1 MIIAVIRWPTPEYSR
16 GGTNCSHYNHVK
28 LAGPRFLLKLNHFF
42 QFPLSSG
49 SKCAQ
54 LRNCA
59 TAQLHN
65 CTMCTAHASAVLMWS
80 HFAGSSDGNSTQHCD
95 ILTGELSGQR
105 MCSSRRFF
113 WRISQV
119 AAVGFRREVVGAK
132 NMKSLTIMRGFH
144 QWQWQACQWPQ
155 ASGNCGFCG
164 R

>member
-1 MIIAVIRWPTPEYSR
+1 MLPLQSCKTGRAEVSSKTEPFFPISTELW
-16 GGTNCSHYNHVK
+16 
-28 LAGPRFLLKLNHFF
+28 FLECTT
-42 QFPLSSG
+42 G
-49 SKCAQ
+49 Q
-54 LRNCA
+54 LHNCA

-65 CTMCTAHASAVLMWS
+65 CTAHASAALMWS
-80 HFAGSSDGNSTQHCD
+80 HFAGSSDGNSTQQHCD

-119 AAVGFRREVVGAK
+119 AAVGFRREAVGAK

-144 QWQWQACQWPQ
+144 RWQWQTCQWPQ